1 MRILT
6 IGEKEK
12 QSIQKVIDFAK
23 SSPVSRKQ
31 LLKKS
36 IIVGNI
42 PEYVCKIPEGFRIVF
57 SFENQ
62 PVGWC
67 RHISISVPDK
77 TKLPSQ
83 PAVEM
88 IIKEF
93 GFPERITDQDNVW
106 VETEVLPHAINVIK
120 KIEESEFELISYLN
134 ENESNL

>member
-1 MRILT
+1 VRILT
-6 IGEKEK
+6 IGDEEK

-23 SSPVSRKQ
+23 LHPVSLKQ
-31 LLKKS
+31 LTEKS
-36 IIVGNI
+36 IVVGNI
-42 PEYVCKIPEGFRIVF
+42 AEYVCKIPDGFRIVF

-88 IIKEF
+88 IVSEF

-106 VETEVLPHAINVIK
+106 IETEVVPHAINVIK
-120 KIEESEFELISYLN
+120 KLDESETELIKCLDQN
-134 ENESNL
+134 EA